1 MVSLPIVQ
9 RELMVASRGLGS
21 WLWRWIV
28 AIVAVAFGGLWL
40 LLATLNQF
48 GGGAGMQGDI
58 FFAIMS
64 WATSSCRR
72 PSAPSAPSRSSHG
85 TAMPPLSPVR
95 GTRNDSFPLS
105 SLKIMTSL
113 SAIRDTFHGPL
124 LLRLDGAATGVFR
137 WACLPG
143 RSLWS

>member
-48 GGGAGMQGDI
+48 GGGARMQGDI

-64 WATSSCRR
+64 WACF
-72 PSAPSAPSRSSHG
+72 G
-85 TAMPPLSPVR
+85 YCLLS
-95 GTRNDSFPLS
+95 GLWTTTL
-105 SLKIMTSL
+105 
-113 SAIRDTFHGPL
+113 AY
-124 LLRLDGAATGVFR
+124 RLAKTV
-137 WACLPG
+137 
-143 RSLWS
+143 